1 MPLKIPHLPAV
12 QDITSRL
19 IKRSIVLVQKID
31 QPRLSA
37 AAQQRQVLRSLL
49 RRSAATAIGKHYQ
62 FGQLQKNKQLF
73 AAYQQQLPIHDYD
86 SIFNQ
91 WWHRSLEG
99 EADVCWPGSVRYFA
113 LSSGTAGA
121 ASKYIPV
128 TFAMTRAMRHAAL
141 RMFACLPKY
150 KLPDSFFGKDWLMIG
165 GSASLQKLPTG
176 AYAGDLSGINA
187 GRPPVWVRR
196 YYKPGIAVARL
207 PNWDQRVKAIVQ
219 QAPKWDVAAM
229 MGIPSWVQLTLEH
242 IIAHHKLDNIHE
254 LWPNLQV
261 FATGGVAFEPYRKS
275 FEQLLREPLHY
286 MDSYLASE
294 GFVAFQSRPDTHA
307 MKMVLDNG
315 IFYEFVPF
323 NDDNF
328 DEEGMPKPGAQ
339 ALTIEDVE
347 SGVDYALLLSSCAGA
362 WRYLIGDTVRF
373 TDLARQEIIISGRT
387 KHFLSMCGEHLSV
400 DNMNKAIMQVE
411 QRLNLAISEFTVG
424 GIKAG
429 GHFGHH
435 WYVGCQQPPADS
447 QLFLQ
452 LLDQALMEV
461 NDDYKAE
468 RSAML
473 DAPKVTFL
481 PVQVFNDWQRE
492 RGRLNGQSKIPRVMK
507 GSQLAGWQ
515 HFLEEKNI

>member
-1 MPLKIPHLPAV
+1 
-12 QDITSRL
+12 
-19 IKRSIVLVQKID
+19 
-31 QPRLSA
+31 
-37 AAQQRQVLRSLL
+37 
-49 RRSAATAIGKHYQ
+49 
-62 FGQLQKNKQLF
+62 
-73 AAYQQQLPIHDYD
+73 
-86 SIFNQ
+86 
-91 WWHRSLEG
+91 
-99 EADVCWPGSVRYFA
+99 
-113 LSSGTAGA
+113 
-121 ASKYIPV
+121 
-128 TFAMTRAMRHAAL
+128 
-141 RMFACLPKY
+141 
-150 KLPDSFFGKDWLMIG
+150 
-165 GSASLQKLPTG
+165 
-176 AYAGDLSGINA
+176 
-187 GRPPVWVRR
+187 
-196 YYKPGIAVARL
+196 
-207 PNWDQRVKAIVQ
+207 
-219 QAPKWDVAAM
+219 
-229 MGIPSWVQLTLEH
+229 
-242 IIAHHKLDNIHE
+242 
-254 LWPNLQV
+254 
-261 FATGGVAFEPYRKS
+261 
-275 FEQLLREPLHY
+275 

-294 GFVAFQSRPDTHA
+294 GFVAFQSRPDTPA

-328 DEEGMPKPGAQ
+328 DDEGMPKPGAQ

-373 TDLARQEIIISGRT
+373 TDVARQEIIISGRT
-387 KHFLSMCGEHLSV
+387 KHFLSVCGEHLSV

-447 QLFLQ
+447 RLFLQ
-452 LLDQALMEV
+452 LLDQALMDV